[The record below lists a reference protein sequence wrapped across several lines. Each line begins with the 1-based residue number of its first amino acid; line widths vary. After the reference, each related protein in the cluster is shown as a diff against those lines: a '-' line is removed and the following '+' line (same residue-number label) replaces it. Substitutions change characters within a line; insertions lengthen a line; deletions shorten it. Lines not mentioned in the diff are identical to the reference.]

1 MINEMTETTVMIE
14 TIEDF
19 NAAIDSV
26 EATDMDMAVEIVMGA
41 VSAPSVLC

>member
-14 TIEDF
+14 MIEDF
-19 NAAIDSV
+19 SAAIVSV
-26 EATDMDMAVEIVMGA
+26 EATDMAVEIVMGT